1 MLFKLIDHSKTSF
14 YKNKNMIKKNFYV
27 IKLQLL
33 LIIYSFFL
41 MYHKYNI
48 NENFK
53 DFDINKNKIN
63 LDYENHSFAILRRTN
78 CRYCGLFS
86 YFIVYLGC
94 INKYVSLG
102 YIPIIDLKSFPN
114 IFNKMNASL
123 LNSNP
128 WELFFYQPFRYT
140 LENIEKKVKKL
151 KYFRCFGN
159 EIRPNDDI
167 FFNDIL
173 LDFWH
178 KIAKFY
184 IPIKN
189 EVLTEANYI
198 FKKLFKNSKNILG
211 IFVRGT
217 DYISRKPK
225 NHPIPPKP
233 ETVIKDIKELDKKYI
248 YDWFFIATEDDI
260 IREKFIKEF
269 RNKLKYLKMNNQNFN
284 CKKDKYFSLFIYYIN
299 LAVFVRCVIY

>member
-159 EIRPNDDI
+159 EIRPNI
-167 FFNDIL
+167 
-173 LDFWH
+173 
-178 KIAKFY
+178 
-184 IPIKN
+184 
-189 EVLTEANYI
+189 
-198 FKKLFKNSKNILG
+198 NI
-211 IFVRGT
+211 
-217 DYISRKPK
+217 D
-225 NHPIPPKP
+225 
-233 ETVIKDIKELDKKYI
+233 
-248 YDWFFIATEDDI
+248 
-260 IREKFIKEF
+260 
-269 RNKLKYLKMNNQNFN
+269 
-284 CKKDKYFSLFIYYIN
+284 
-299 LAVFVRCVIY
+299 